1 MDHTHAQRNFR
12 VDANKEY
19 DWDASVAIISNQNF
33 APNTNS
39 KLVAQLD
46 VKLTAIV
53 HFKQADLQLFFLNF
67 SQLYFFALFFL
78 LLF

>member
-19 DWDASVAIISNQNF
+19 DWDASVVIRTNQNF
-33 APNTNS
+33 APNKNS

-46 VKLTAIV
+46 VKT
-53 HFKQADLQLFFLNF
+53 F
-67 SQLYFFALFFL
+67 SNGAL
-78 LLF
+78 